1 MKFTGKIVL
10 FFTILKKL
18 KKVLIFVREKTE
30 GYNLSSSMIARVGSI
45 SASAAYHLSASPTF
59 TEASELSLQAVSS
72 EGISFL
78 PKNAFKPWG
87 IPVVH

>member
-1 MKFTGKIVL
+1 MMYSLHSATNW
-10 FFTILKKL
+10 
-18 KKVLIFVREKTE
+18 
-30 GYNLSSSMIARVGSI
+30 NLSSSMIARVGSI